1 MKVLLLLGVWGG
13 DVFKLRRY
21 GGRRKGILT
30 CTSLL
35 RTLKI
40 KHRHHKV
47 DRQLMWAQII
57 STLEGMWKYNPPIK
71 IFFNARNAPNVPDSS
86 SRRTSLIPRRHRT
99 AHSCPNHIIICISR

>member
-47 DRQLMWAQII
+47 DRQLMWARII
-57 STLEGMWKYNPPIK
+57 STLEGMWKYNPLIN
-71 IFFNARNAPNVPDSS
+71 IFFNARKCSQCA
-86 SRRTSLIPRRHRT
+86 RF
-99 AHSCPNHIIICISR
+99 IIASDFINSKEA